1 MVELIRDIGIIEDA
15 LIALNKGASD
25 ERYAAVW
32 QLEKLLLEKKDAFRN
47 YEKQIDYEFLKEGE
61 AA

>member
-32 QLEKLLLEKKDAFRN
+32 QLERLLLEKKDAFRN
-47 YEKQIDYEFLKEGE
+47 YEKQIDDEFLKEGE

>member
-47 YEKQIDYEFLKEGE
+47 YEKQIDDEFLKEGE

>member
-1 MVELIRDIGIIEDA
+1 MVELIRDIGIIEDT
-15 LIALNKGASD
+15 LIALNEGASD

-47 YEKQIDYEFLKEGE
+47 YEKQIDDEFLKEGE

>member
-1 MVELIRDIGIIEDA
+1 MIELIRDIGIIEDA

-25 ERYAAVW
+25 EKYAALW
-32 QLEKLLLEKKDAFRN
+32 QLEKLLLEKKDAFRD
-47 YEKQIDYEFLKEGE
+47 YEKQIDDEFLKEGE

>member
-15 LIALNKGASD
+15 LIALNEGASD
-25 ERYAAVW
+25 EKYTALWR
-32 QLEKLLLEKKDAFRN
+32 LEKLLLEKKDAFRN
-47 YEKQIDYEFLKEGE
+47 YEKQIDDEFLKEGE

>member
-1 MVELIRDIGIIEDA
+1 MVELIRDIGIIEDV

-47 YEKQIDYEFLKEGE
+47 YEKQIDDEFLKEGE